1 MQRLRKRIHVTP
13 STAIATLALV
23 FAMTGGAYAAKHYLI
38 TSTKQ
43 ISPKVL
49 KSLKGA
55 KGANGA
61 PGAPGAA
68 GAVGPGGAQGPGGP
82 QGLQGPGG
90 AAGTQGLKG
99 DKGDTGPTG
108 TFGSQLLPS
117 GQTLKGEWNL
127 TAQASGAGSGVGNSV
142 SFALPLG
149 APPAVHYILSN
160 GKERI
165 ANSTTKKVEEVE
177 PTECEGEVT
186 EPSAKPGNLCIYVHS
201 EENTETELNIFGTV
215 FPFPE
220 VCAWEGFCTLGRE
233 GSPYGFGIK
242 TTSHEA
248 GRVQVVGTW
257 AVTAK

>member
-1 MQRLRKRIHVTP
+1 MHLTP
-13 STAIATLALV
+13 STVIATLALV
-23 FAMTGGAYAAKHYLI
+23 FAMTGGAYAASKYLI

-49 KSLKGA
+49 KALKGKNGA
-55 KGANGA
+55 NGANGA
-61 PGAPGAA
+61 PGAQGPQGPA
-68 GAVGPGGAQGPGGP
+68 GANGKDGTNGG
-82 QGLQGPGG
+82 QGLQGE
-90 AAGTQGLKG
+90 KG
-99 DKGDTGPTG
+99 EKGEKGDTGATG
-108 TFGSQLLPS
+108 TFGSQPLPS

-149 APPAVHYILSN
+149 APPAVHYILGN

-177 PTECEGEVT
+177 PTECEGSVT
-186 EPSAKPGNLCIYVHS
+186 EPSANPGNLCVYVHS
-201 EENTETELNIFGTV
+201 EENTETELSIFGTV